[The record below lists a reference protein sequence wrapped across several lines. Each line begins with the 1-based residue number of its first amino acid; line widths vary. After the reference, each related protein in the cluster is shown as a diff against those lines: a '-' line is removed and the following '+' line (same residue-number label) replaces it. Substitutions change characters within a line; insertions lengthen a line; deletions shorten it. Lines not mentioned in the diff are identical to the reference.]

1 LVVLGCVG
9 GSAFDGREGLS
20 ILCFHLHGR
29 GGRVEVHLGVCLRR
43 CGRSGEV
50 QALILPRAGD
60 RGGILMLLLVTVGI
74 VGICHG
80 HAGDICGLF
89 FTYFFNCGTMVVV
102 VVV

>member
-29 GGRVEVHLGVCLRR
+29 GGRVEVHLCVCLGR

-80 HAGDICGLF
+80 HAGKVFVDCFSLI
-89 FTYFFNCGTMVVV
+89 FN
-102 VVV
+102 